1 MHVLD
6 ILFLTSVPIFRFFE
20 PDSGSISIGG
30 RGINTVQ
37 LDSLRKNI
45 AVVPQDSVLFH
56 DTIRYRVYNLYRVFR
71 YIV

>member
-1 MHVLD
+1 M
-6 ILFLTSVPIFRFFE
+6 FRFFE
-20 PDSGSISIGG
+20 PDSGHISIGG

-56 DTIRYRVYNLYRVFR
+56 DTIRYSLHSTV
-71 YIV
+71 